1 MISKEIYRRPRFLP
15 CPTVFW
21 FWATDFEGISL
32 DLARRRLVGHDV
44 ASRFEN
50 KQDCNKRAKLFELRR
65 EEGASGRGVRLMEIR
80 RLNSNRPDRPTD
92 RPTDRMS
99 SVRGDRLPDGV
110 LQYPEMNSADF
121 TFAPS
126 PPPTSPHPQP
136 DRGFPDWHASWFR
149 RLNGPF
155 TSQSILVSWHFVKDK
170 VKKESLS
177 ELKSP
182 FHTSHS
188 KRDSPPPLAIL
199 IRYALRLRDYRP
211 FDSQYTRPDNQLSG
225 YIKYGEQI
233 IFVVWPAM
241 L

>member
-92 RPTDRMS
+92 RPTECPRSAVIGFRTAS
-99 SVRGDRLPDGV
+99 SSTRKWIQRISLSLPPHLPPSTARSRLSRLACFLIPTAQRTLHLAVDPCFVTFRERQSEKGEFEWVEESLPHLAFETRFPPLLPFWYVMHYDYVTIDRLIHSTLGRTINFLV
-110 LQYPEMNSADF
+110 
-121 TFAPS
+121 
-126 PPPTSPHPQP
+126 TS
-136 DRGFPDWHASWFR
+136 
-149 RLNGPF
+149 NM
-155 TSQSILVSWHFVKDK
+155 
-170 VKKESLS
+170 ES
-177 ELKSP
+177 
-182 FHTSHS
+182 
-188 KRDSPPPLAIL
+188 R
-199 IRYALRLRDYRP
+199 
-211 FDSQYTRPDNQLSG
+211 
-225 YIKYGEQI
+225 
-233 IFVVWPAM
+233 
-241 L
+241 

>member
-92 RPTDRMS
+92 RPTECPRSAVIGFRTAS
-99 SVRGDRLPDGV
+99 SSTRKWIQRISLS
-110 LQYPEMNSADF
+110 LL
-121 TFAPS
+121 

-188 KRDSPPPLAIL
+188 KRDSPPSCHSDTLCITITWL
-199 IRYALRLRDYRP
+199 
-211 FDSQYTRPDNQLSG
+211 
-225 YIKYGEQI
+225 
-233 IFVVWPAM
+233 
-241 L
+241 